1 MNKLYPEIEPES
13 AYRLA
18 VEHSHELY
26 VEECGAKDGLPVI
39 FLHGGPGA
47 GCKPYH
53 RQFFN
58 PDRYRIVLFDQ
69 RGAGRSTPLGE
80 LSANNTQALIEDVER
95 IRDRLGIDQWLVFG
109 GSWGAALALLYA
121 EKYPE
126 RILGLI
132 LRGVFLATQWE
143 IDWFFNGGVNRI
155 FPDHWAEFTQ
165 LIPEDER
172 DDMLGAYHRRI
183 GSDDEQTRLAA
194 ARAWST
200 WTDAVVTYTVP
211 SEQESLDND
220 EGEKILKKVSIEC
233 HYAHHRFFLR
243 HNQILNDIDR
253 LPRVPVTIIHGR
265 RDLTCALESSWR
277 LSQAIQYAKLIILPD
292 SGHLANEPAM
302 IDALVGTTDRFGLDL
317 R

>member
-1 MNKLYPEIEPES
+1 M
-13 AYRLA
+13 
-18 VEHSHELY
+18 
-26 VEECGAKDGLPVI
+26 I

-53 RQFFN
+53 RQFFD

-80 LSANNTQALIEDVER
+80 LSANDTQALIEDVER
-95 IRDRLGIDQWLVFG
+95 IRDRLSINQWLVFG

-121 EKYPE
+121 ETYPE

-132 LRGVFLATQWE
+132 LRGAFLATQRE
-143 IDWFFNGGVNRI
+143 IDWFFCGGVNRI
-155 FPDHWAEFTQ
+155 FPDHWTEFTK

-172 DDMLGAYHRRI
+172 DDMLNAYHRRI
-183 GSDDEQTRLAA
+183 RSDDERTRLAA
-194 ARAWST
+194 AQAWST
-200 WTDAVVTYTVP
+200 WTDAVVTYTVR
-211 SEQESLDND
+211 SEQKSLDSD
-220 EGEKILKKVSIEC
+220 EEQQILKKVSIEC

-265 RDLTCALESSWR
+265 RDLTCTLESSWR
-277 LSQAIQYAKLIILPD
+277 LSQAIQDAKLIILPD

-302 IDALVGTTDRFGLDL
+302 IDALVGTTDQFVLDL